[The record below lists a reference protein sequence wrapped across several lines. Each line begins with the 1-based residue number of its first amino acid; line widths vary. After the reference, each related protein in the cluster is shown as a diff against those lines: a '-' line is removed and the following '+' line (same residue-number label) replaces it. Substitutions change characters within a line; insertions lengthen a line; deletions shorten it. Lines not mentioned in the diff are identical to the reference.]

1 MQRQV
6 YRYFEDVIVVIILL
20 DNHMMNIQTCVL
32 LCLLQALLAGSFIIN
47 QWSYIRT
54 GVFKSVYNEKYSHRI
69 PPLFETVE
77 GLTTDEDV
85 TVDAASINQ
94 NNKVSMPRVTWNA
107 ATSSSV
113 RVKESKRTVEQYMAL
128 PASQYSVLT
137 ADQITRISESEF
149 KCTLGTMNFF
159 GTKFTPTLYVNVD
172 VFPDDAR
179 AEIVVSRAEV
189 SGSEAAATVN
199 GTFSISAV
207 NKVTA
212 GVDKKGFKTLNSNTT
227 LVIDA
232 IVPST
237 RLPLGLIRRGGN
249 FLMQS
254 TLSVVVPTFVRIL
267 ASDFKRW
274 SAGDDS
280 RSALEGVR
288 LDAPA
293 EVVLED
299 E

>member
-1 MQRQV
+1 MQT
-6 YRYFEDVIVVIILL
+6 FILL
-20 DNHMMNIQTCVL
+20 L
-32 LCLLQALLAGSFIIN
+32 SLLQALLASSFIPN
-47 QWSYIRT
+47 QWFVRRVGISNSEYHQ
-54 GVFKSVYNEKYSHRI
+54 KQLHRI
-69 PPLFETVE
+69 LPLFEAIE
-77 GLTTDEDV
+77 GVTDNEDSIA
-85 TVDAASINQ
+85 DASSSNVK
-94 NNKVSMPRVTWNA
+94 NEVLRPKVTWNA

-113 RVKESKRTVEQYMAL
+113 RVKESKRTVEEYMAL

-137 ADQITRISESEF
+137 AEQISRIGESEF

-179 AEIVVSRAEV
+179 AEISVSGAEV

-207 NKVTA
+207 NIVTA

-267 ASDFKRW
+267 AADFKRW

-293 EVVLED
+293 EVVE
-299 E
+299 EE